1 MQAVSRSFESGP
13 EELRVGEAHALA
25 LLDAALDAFVTIDHQ
40 GLVREFNLAA
50 EWTFGCR
57 REDVLGREL
66 AELVIPEDSRE
77 AHREAMSRWTAN
89 GPTAGTGKL
98 LGRRIEVRA
107 MRSDGSLFP
116 AELSICRVD
125 VPGPPLFTAC
135 IRDLSEKKRAEDR
148 LRSAEFRYRTLVEQ
162 LPLISY
168 VDSSVNP
175 SSKAHYVSPQI
186 EAVLGYTV
194 EEWLTKPDLFEDS
207 IHEDDRERVLA
218 ERREAYASGTE
229 LRCEYRV
236 WSKAGEVVWLEDR
249 SVLVE
254 PPDGR
259 PPFRQG
265 FSIDVTERKRAEY
278 DLRGAEARYRTLI
291 EQLPLAIYID
301 RLDEVSS
308 NIYTSPQIEAMLGYP
323 ASEWVSNPNLFVE
336 TLHPDD
342 REWVL
347 AAQPRSRATGEPIQI
362 EYRLIA
368 RDGRVVWVREE
379 GRVIAAFDGGE
390 PVLQGYLL
398 DVTAA
403 KEAEEQ
409 LRHQAFHDPLTGLA
423 NRALFT
429 DRVEHALVL
438 RGEARRD
445 GAVLYLDL
453 DDFKTVNDTLGH
465 VAGDT
470 LLESV
475 AERLTAVV
483 ARGHTI
489 ARLGGDEF
497 AVLVEDV
504 VDGSSAVDV
513 AADLLTELK
522 KPFHLDGREVFV
534 TASIGIAVGG
544 TAAELLRSADVAMY
558 RAKAA
563 GKSQYVV
570 YSPRMDEDV
579 VGRLELVGALRRAS
593 VEEEFVVHYQPTV
606 ELATGSLVGVEALLR
621 WHHPTR
627 GLVPPLE
634 FIPLAE
640 ETGSI
645 VEIGRWVLVQACTQ
659 AAHWRKTLPGAEAL
673 QVSVNVSIRQ
683 VRRPGLVDDLRHAL
697 SLSGLPPEALTLEI
711 TESVLAREE
720 MTSILE
726 EVSAL
731 GVRLALDDFGT
742 GYSSLSLLQNL
753 PVDTLKIDR
762 SFIRRVDAAERRA
775 FVRAILDLAQA
786 LDLPV
791 VAEGIEEPEQV
802 LELERLGC
810 RLGQGFYFARPLD
823 ASSFESLFGAEG
835 VAGEPGRGGA
845 PAPKRSREAA

>member
-1 MQAVSRSFESGP
+1 MQAVSRTFESGL

-25 LLDAALDAFVTIDHQ
+25 LLDAALDAFVTIDHR

-50 EWTFGCR
+50 EWTFGYR

-66 AELVIPEDSRE
+66 AELVVPEDSRE
-77 AHREAMSRWTAN
+77 AHREALSRWTEQ
-89 GPTAGTGKL
+89 GPTAGASKL

-148 LRSAEFRYRTLVEQ
+148 LRSAEFRYRNLVEQ

-175 SSKAHYVSPQI
+175 SSRAHYVSPQI
-186 EAVLGYTV
+186 ETVLGYTV
-194 EEWLTKPDLFEDS
+194 EEWLTMPHLFEDS

-218 ERREAYASGTE
+218 ERREAYASGRE

-236 WSKAGEVVWLEDR
+236 WSRAGEVVWLEDR
-249 SVLVE
+249 SVLIE

-259 PPFRQG
+259 APFRQG
-265 FSIDVTERKRAEY
+265 FAIDITERKRAED
-278 DLRGAEARYRTLI
+278 DLRRAETKYRTLV

-347 AAQPRSRATGEPIQI
+347 AAQPRSHGTGEPLQI

-379 GRVIAAFDGGE
+379 GRVIAGFDGGE

-429 DRVEHALVL
+429 DRVEHALDV
-438 RGEARRD
+438 RGGAGAD
-445 GAVLYLDL
+445 VAVLFLDL

-465 VAGDT
+465 PAGDA
-470 LLESV
+470 LLQAV
-475 AERLTAVV
+475 AERLSAALSRGYTV
-483 ARGHTI
+483 ARF
-489 ARLGGDEF
+489 GGDEF
-497 AVLVEDV
+497 AVLVEHV
-504 VDGSSAVDV
+504 ADGSSAVDV

-522 KPFHLDGREVFV
+522 RPFHLDGREVFV

-544 TAAELLRSADVAMY
+544 AADELLRSADVAMY
-558 RAKAA
+558 RAKSG

-570 YSPRMDEDV
+570 YAPRMDEDV

-593 VEEEFVVHYQPTV
+593 IKEEFVIHYQPTV

-645 VEIGRWVLVQACTQ
+645 VEIGRWVLEQACVQT
-659 AAHWRKTLPGAEAL
+659 ALWRTTLPGAQAL
-673 QVSVNVSIRQ
+673 HVSVNVSIRQ

-697 SLSGLPPEALTLEI
+697 AVSGLPPEALTLEI

-762 SFIRRVDAAERRA
+762 SFIRRVDAGERRA

-791 VAEGIEEPEQV
+791 VAEGIEAPEQV
-802 LELERLGC
+802 VELERLGC

-823 ASSFESLFGAEG
+823 AASFESLFGSEG
-835 VAGEPGRGGA
+835 EAGKPDGRGA
-845 PAPKRSREAA
+845 AAPKRSREAA

>member
-13 EELRVGEAHALA
+13 EELRVGQAHALA
-25 LLDAALDAFVTIDHQ
+25 LLDAALDAFVTIDHE
-40 GLVREFNLAA
+40 GIVCEFNLAA
-50 EWTFGCR
+50 EWTFGYR
-57 REDVLGREL
+57 REDVLGCEL

-77 AHREAMSRWTAN
+77 AHREAMSRWTEA
-89 GPTAGTGKL
+89 GPTPGAGNL
-98 LGRRIEVRA
+98 LGRRTEVRA

-168 VDSSVNP
+168 VDSSVDP

-186 EAVLGYTV
+186 ETVLGYTV
-194 EEWLTKPDLFEDS
+194 EEWLAKPDLFENS

-218 ERREAYASGTE
+218 ERREAYASGRE
-229 LRCEYRV
+229 LRCEFRV
-236 WSKAGEVVWLEDR
+236 WSKSGEIVWLEDR

-259 PPFRQG
+259 PSFRQG
-265 FSIDVTERKRAEY
+265 FSIDITERKKAEG
-278 DLRGAEARYRTLI
+278 DLRLAEARYRTLI

-308 NIYTSPQIEAMLGYP
+308 NIYTSPQIETMLGYP

-347 AAQPRSRATGEPIQI
+347 AAQPRSHTTGEPIQI

-379 GRVIAAFDGGE
+379 GRVIAGFDGGE

-438 RGEARRD
+438 RGEARQD
-445 GAVLYLDL
+445 VAVLYLDL

-465 VAGDT
+465 VAGDA

-504 VDGSSAVDV
+504 ADGSSAVDV

-522 KPFHLDGREVFV
+522 KPFQLDGREVFV

-593 VEEEFVVHYQPTV
+593 VEEEFVIHYQPTV

-645 VEIGRWVLVQACTQ
+645 VEIGRWVLEQACTQ
-659 AAHWRKTLPGAEAL
+659 TALWRRTLPGAEAL

-697 SLSGLPPEALTLEI
+697 ALSGLPAEALTLEI

-823 ASSFESLFGAEG
+823 ASSFESLFGADG
-835 VAGEPGRGGA
+835 ADAEPDENGTA
-845 PAPKRSREAA
+845 APKRSREAA